1 MERKKKTFN
10 GDNCYMKTQIIKG
23 DTIAQRIENRTRGK
37 EIWFPILSLLI
48 YYQVI
53 YLPFLG
59 IDFPVK
65 W

>member
-1 MERKKKTFN
+1 
-10 GDNCYMKTQIIKG
+10 MKTQIIKG

-37 EIWFPILSLLI
+37 ETWLPILSLPI

-53 YLPFLG
+53 YLPFLD

>member
-1 MERKKKTFN
+1 
-10 GDNCYMKTQIIKG
+10 MKTQIIKG

-48 YYQVI
+48 YYEVI
-53 YLPFLG
+53 YLPFLC